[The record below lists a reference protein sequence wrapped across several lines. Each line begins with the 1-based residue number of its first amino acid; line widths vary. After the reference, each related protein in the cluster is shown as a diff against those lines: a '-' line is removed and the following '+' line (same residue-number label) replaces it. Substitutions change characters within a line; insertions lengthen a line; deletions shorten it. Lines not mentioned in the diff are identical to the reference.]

1 MSRVPAQPSDWGD
14 LTLERQAASAG
25 CALACSFSSSDEFY
39 ADIIHER
46 RAAGVYGVP
55 WYRTPAAAVCAGVV
69 VLALALLAI

>member
-25 CALACSFSSSDEFY
+25 CALACAFSSSDEFY

-46 RAAGVYGVP
+46 RAAGIYGVP
-55 WYRTPAAAVCAGVV
+55 WYRTSAAAVCAAVV
-69 VLALALLAI
+69 MFALALLLI